1 MCDAILLADAII
13 SLYTTNNWRISG
25 WKTFL
30 RFLETVS
37 RFYNKPFHLL
47 FVFHIFALFFFAFRM
62 SVFCHDTV
70 SRFVFIL
77 SRGQRSRPYIL
88 PEDLVG
94 LVQDVVDTHPGLA
107 FLKEAAEFH
116 SRYVHTVIA
125 RIFYAV
131 NRSWSGKI
139 TIPELRRSDLLQ
151 VLQLL
156 EEEEDINQIMAYFS
170 YEHFYV
176 IYCKFWELDRDHDLF
191 IDQNDLARH
200 NDHGECLLNIHC
212 FSQPTNIYFIL
223 FISQHF
229 QHESLN
235 EYFPDV

>member
-1 MCDAILLADAII
+1 
-13 SLYTTNNWRISG
+13 
-25 WKTFL
+25 
-30 RFLETVS
+30 
-37 RFYNKPFHLL
+37 
-47 FVFHIFALFFFAFRM
+47 M
-62 SVFCHDTV
+62 SVFCNDTV
-70 SRFVFIL
+70 SRFVYIM

-88 PEDLVG
+88 PEDLVC

-125 RIFYAV
+125 RIFYSV

-139 TIPELRRSDLLQ
+139 TMAELRRSDILQ

-200 NDHGECLLNIHC
+200 NDHG
-212 FSQPTNIYFIL
+212 T
-223 FISQHF
+223 
-229 QHESLN
+229 
-235 EYFPDV
+235 

>member
-1 MCDAILLADAII
+1 MSLLCFFSAQHNSSSFSFLKNKIVL
-13 SLYTTNNWRISG
+13 SLS
-25 WKTFL
+25 
-30 RFLETVS
+30 S
-37 RFYNKPFHLL
+37 
-47 FVFHIFALFFFAFRM
+47 RM
-62 SVFCHDTV
+62 SVFCNDSV
-70 SRFVFIL
+70 SRFVYIM

-88 PEDLVG
+88 PEDLVC

-125 RIFYAV
+125 RIFYSV

-139 TIPELRRSDLLQ
+139 TMAELRRSDILQ

-200 NDHGECLLNIHC
+200 NDHGM
-212 FSQPTNIYFIL
+212 
-223 FISQHF
+223 
-229 QHESLN
+229 
-235 EYFPDV
+235 

>member
-1 MCDAILLADAII
+1 MHSFITLLCLLSIFI
-13 SLYTTNNWRISG
+13 YEMFI
-25 WKTFL
+25 FI
-30 RFLETVS
+30 
-37 RFYNKPFHLL
+37 PFVLL
-47 FVFHIFALFFFAFRM
+47 ITCFCFFRCCRFRM
-62 SVFCHDTV
+62 SVFCNDSV
-70 SRFVFIL
+70 SRFVYIM

-88 PEDLVG
+88 PEDLVC

-107 FLKEAAEFH
+107 FLKEASEFH

-125 RIFYAV
+125 RIFYSV

-139 TIPELRRSDLLQ
+139 SMAELRRSDLLQ

-200 NDHGECLLNIHC
+200 NDHGLYSHQIQ
-212 FSQPTNIYFIL
+212 F
-223 FISQHF
+223 
-229 QHESLN
+229 
-235 EYFPDV
+235 

>member
-1 MCDAILLADAII
+1 MGNDSLTFGNSKIIPSHSILII
-13 SLYTTNNWRISG
+13 PNISNDV
-25 WKTFL
+25 T
-30 RFLETVS
+30 
-37 RFYNKPFHLL
+37 LL
-47 FVFHIFALFFFAFRM
+47 FRRM
-62 SVFCHDTV
+62 SVFCNDTV
-70 SRFVFIL
+70 SRFVYIM

-88 PEDLVG
+88 PEDLVC

-107 FLKEAAEFH
+107 FLKEASEFH

-125 RIFYAV
+125 RIFYTV

-139 TIPELRRSDLLQ
+139 TMAELRRSDILQ

-191 IDQNDLARH
+191 IDQTDLARH
-200 NDHGECLLNIHC
+200 NDHG
-212 FSQPTNIYFIL
+212 T
-223 FISQHF
+223 
-229 QHESLN
+229 
-235 EYFPDV
+235 

>member
-1 MCDAILLADAII
+1 MANVFAIFGNSKCAPQH
-13 SLYTTNNWRISG
+13 YTR
-25 WKTFL
+25 
-30 RFLETVS
+30 ETHSRYAQHVS
-37 RFYNKPFHLL
+37 HSHL
-47 FVFHIFALFFFAFRM
+47 VFFFFLVLRRM
-62 SVFCHDTV
+62 SVFCHDTI

-77 SRGQRSRPYIL
+77 SRGQRSRQYIL

-139 TIPELRRSDLLQ
+139 TMAELRRSDLLQ

-200 NDHGECLLNIHC
+200 NDHGKTQSATSTLINNSINCPIIH
-212 FSQPTNIYFIL
+212 F
-223 FISQHF
+223 
-229 QHESLN
+229 E
-235 EYFPDV
+235 